1 MYPYI
6 TDIFDDLLR
15 FKSPITLFS
24 FGFMVAVAVMVAAWL
39 LQKELDR
46 LYGAGLIGGVL
57 VRNPQ
62 ATPKGSA
69 RTSSARKSSHARIPR
84 DGERVTVSPSQ
95 LVGTITVLTV
105 VVGFAGAK
113 AFHILEN
120 TDQFAADPWGMIFS
134 SGGFTFYGGMI
145 LATAAVMWYVRS
157 KGLPVLRVAD
167 AAAPGLML
175 AYGIGRIG
183 CYLAGDG
190 DWGVCSDLAEKPSWL
205 PGALWSE
212 TFDRNILGPNRQPV
226 DVLEYMNCP
235 AGADGVYPTML
246 YEFGMALVIFLVLW
260 AIRRHRHAA
269 GWLFGV
275 YLIFNGIERFAIEQ
289 IRVNNVGSL
298 LGMQVTQAEVI
309 AVLMA
314 LAGVAVVLA
323 TYRRSK
329 S

>member
-1 MYPYI
+1 LYPFI
-6 TDIFDDLLR
+6 SDILRDL
-15 FKSPITLFS
+15 FGFESPIEIFS
-24 FGFMVAVAVMVAAWL
+24 FGFMVAVAVLVAGWL

-46 LYGAGLIGGVL
+46 MYRADLIGGVL
-57 VRNPQ
+57 IRNPEKSR
-62 ATPKGSA
+62 KGSG
-69 RTSSARKSSHARIPR
+69 KR
-84 DGERVTVSPSQ
+84 DAGGEELLTVSPSH
-95 LVGTITVLTV
+95 LVGTITVLTIF
-105 VVGFAGAK
+105 VGFAGAK

-120 TDQFAADPWGMIFS
+120 TSQFAADPWRMIVS

-145 LATAAVMWYVRS
+145 MATVVIMWYVRS
-157 KGLPVLRVAD
+157 KNLSMLRVAD

-205 PGALWSE
+205 PAALWSE
-212 TFDRNILGPNRQPV
+212 TFDRNLLGPNRQPI

-235 AGADGVYPTML
+235 PAADGVYPTML
-246 YEFGMALVIFLVLW
+246 YEFAMAVAIFLVLW
-260 AIRRHRHAA
+260 SIRKHRHAA

-275 YLIFNGIERFAIEQ
+275 YLIFNGLERFAIEQ

-309 AVLMA
+309 AVLVA
-314 LAGVAVVLA
+314 VVGVAVAVFA
-323 TYRRSK
+323 RRGGDSGG
-329 S
+329 